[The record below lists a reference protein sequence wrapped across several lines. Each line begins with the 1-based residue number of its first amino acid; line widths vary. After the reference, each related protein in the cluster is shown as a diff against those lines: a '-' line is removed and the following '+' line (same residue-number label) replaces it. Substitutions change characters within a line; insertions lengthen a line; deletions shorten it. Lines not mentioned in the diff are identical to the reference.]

1 MRTLFSSFISVLLSL
16 AAMPAIGLTYRV
28 GADARCSFGDLQ
40 DAINAAANNPGEDFI
55 RVASNQTYTSMSLR
69 IGRQDLTITGGYRD
83 CRMAMG
89 SSPPGGNTILDGR
102 GGASAPVI
110 SITDSGVRVLR
121 NLHIRSGDNVQNN
134 GTGCGGGI
142 RFDGQGELVIVNTGI
157 SRNRANS
164 GGGICFISDDDAKLT
179 LGSETVLTYNEAVT
193 GNGGGVLV
201 HGFADLNMRQDRSAI
216 AYNRALNGLGGG
228 VYLHAPADANIGSP
242 GYNGI
247 GVIYANEARRGGGIA
262 LEAPEEHDPVWP
274 AACLRLYTT
283 DAHRPVRVQ
292 SNRASEYGGGIY
304 LRSNQGGVFALGS
317 TEVSAVMFGV
327 RIDDNRA
334 PNGPAAFLSGDPPG
348 ILSDG
353 VDARLLFNPTESL
366 LWAPCGLPLEE
377 PFVPCTNAAECDR
390 VENNIA
396 EDFSG
401 RPSNGNIIEARDGA
415 VVSADR
421 ITMRGNRGTRLL
433 STSGE
438 QHFSVRLNQCALI
451 DNVLSGD
458 LFRAFTTTFAELVDC
473 TVAGNHIGASSV
485 LHFDEHSSLALVR
498 SIIDQPGKTTTTW
511 DEDLSLGG
519 DHVLASEVASIASV
533 PASVLGQ
540 ARFIN
545 PAAGDYRQRIGSQ
558 GVDFVSYS
566 TPEIG
571 VDIDHRPRNVDLG
584 TQTANDGIR
593 DLGAYERQ
601 AIDTWLQNPH
611 FEQGLQGWYI
621 PNPSIVTWDGEFN
634 APASAGGSMVL
645 NVPAGQATANDRRV
659 ALTQCFHVP
668 GPGDYQINA
677 LAMVSAARNNRD
689 YPLVSWSV
697 RYDSGDCSGSTDGDG
712 QTFMGRSG
720 SDWQGPMS
728 PVIVPVDAVRWNWN
742 TTVEVRLEAAQDSA
756 AVTLNALFARFDAVE
771 IQKLP

>member
-1 MRTLFSSFISVLLSL
+1 MRTLFRPFIGVLLSL
-16 AAMPAIGLTYRV
+16 AAMPAIGFTYRV

-55 RVASNQTYTSMSLR
+55 RVASNRTYTNMSLR

-83 CRMAMG
+83 CRMALG
-89 SSPPGGNTILDGR
+89 SSPPGGSTILDGT

-110 SITDSGVRVLR
+110 SISDNGVRVLR
-121 NLHIRSGDNVQNN
+121 NLQIRSGDNVQNN

-142 RFDGQGELVIVNTGI
+142 KFDGRGELVIVNTGV
-157 SRNRANS
+157 SNNRADS
-164 GGGICFISDDDAKLT
+164 GGGICFVSDAGAQLT
-179 LGSETVLTYNEAVT
+179 LGSQTVLTYNEAVT

-201 HGFADLNMRQDRSAI
+201 HGFATLNMRQDRSVI

-228 VYLHAPADANIGSP
+228 VYLRAPADANIGSP

-247 GVIYANEARRGGGIA
+247 GVIYANEAKRGGGIA
-262 LEAPEEHDPVWP
+262 LEAPEEDDPVWP

-304 LRSNQGGVFALGS
+304 LRSNQGGVASLGR

-348 ILSDG
+348 VLSDG
-353 VDARLLFNPTESL
+353 VDARLLFNPSESI
-366 LWAPCGLPLEE
+366 LWAPCGLPLDE
-377 PFVPCTNAAECDR
+377 PFVACTNAAECNR

-401 RPSNGNIIEARDGA
+401 SPSNGNIIEVRDGA
-415 VVSADR
+415 FVSADR

-438 QHFSVRLNQCALI
+438 QNFSVWLNQCALI

-458 LFRAFTTTFAELVDC
+458 LFRAFTKTSARLVDC
-473 TVAGNHIGASSV
+473 TVAGNRIGAASV
-485 LHFDEHSSLALVR
+485 MHFDEVSSLTLVR

-511 DEDLSLGG
+511 DEGLYLGG
-519 DHVLASEVASIASV
+519 DHVLATEVASIASV
-533 PASVLGQ
+533 STSVLGQ

-545 PAAGDYRQRIGSQ
+545 PVAGDYRQRVGSR

-566 TPEIG
+566 TPEID
-571 VDIDHRPRNVDLG
+571 VDMDHRPRNVDLG

-601 AIDTWLQNPH
+601 ESDPWLQNPH
-611 FEQGLQGWYI
+611 FEQGLQAWYI
-621 PNPSIVTWDGEFN
+621 PNPTIVTWNGEFN
-634 APASAGGSMVL
+634 APVSVGGSMVL
-645 NVPAGQATANDRRV
+645 HVPAEQASANDRRV
-659 ALTQCFHVP
+659 ALSQCFNVP
-668 GPGDYQINA
+668 SPGNYQINA
-677 LAMVSAARNNRD
+677 LALVSAARNNRD
-689 YPLVSWSV
+689 YPMVSWSV
-697 RYDSGDCSGSTDGDG
+697 RYDDGDCSGGSDGDG

-720 SDWQGPMS
+720 STWQGPMS
-728 PVIVPVDAVRWNWN
+728 PVVVHVDAARWNWN
-742 TTVEVRLEAAQDSA
+742 TTLEVRLEAAQDSA

-771 IQKLP
+771 VQKLP